1 MCIVCEIKN
10 KLAIS
15 DADAETIGFVLK
27 RAELLGEIAYS
38 VSKLAKLVFQNGE
51 LTHRQNEEL
60 VELGKLAS
68 DCLSDSVEGV
78 ARRNAKLAETHKQ
91 SENEALFD
99 LIGSLIG
106 LKRRNEAEDEG
117 NPGLPP
123 EVWAAIPAELRE
135 MMKGAKVVHLDI
147 ADDEALQKLF
157 DAIKSDGQTKH

>member
-15 DADAETIGFVLK
+15 EADAETIGFVLQ
-27 RAELLGEIAYS
+27 RVELLANLANTLANFGRAVATGERIPRRDLMEA
-38 VSKLAKLVFQNGE
+38 A
-51 LTHRQNEEL
+51 TM
-60 VELGKLAS
+60 AS
-68 DCLSDSVEGV
+68 ACLSDSVE
-78 ARRNAKLAETHKQ
+78 ATEARNAEMAAMNSKPEA
-91 SENEALFD
+91 EALFD

-123 EVWAAIPAELRE
+123 EVWAAMPAELRE

>member
-10 KLAIS
+10 KLAVTT
-15 DADAETIGFVLK
+15 ADAEAIGFVMQ
-27 RAELLGEIAYS
+27 RVELLARIAHNMS
-38 VSKLAKLVFQNGE
+38 EFGRMVVDNNGVPRAA
-51 LTHRQNEEL
+51 LL
-60 VELGKLAS
+60 DSAVMAS
-68 DCLSDSVEGV
+68 ACLSDTIE
-78 ARRNAKLAETHKQ
+78 ATERRNAEMAAMNDKGNA
-91 SENEALFD
+91 EALFD

-123 EVWAAIPAELRE
+123 EVWAAMPASLRE

-157 DAIKSDGQTKH
+157 DAIKEDGQTKH

>member
-15 DADAETIGFVLK
+15 EADAETIGFVLQ
-27 RAELLGEIAYS
+27 RVELLARIAHN
-38 VSKLAKLVFQNGE
+38 VSEFGRAVADGNRIPRRE
-51 LTHRQNEEL
+51 LMETA
-60 VELGKLAS
+60 VMAS
-68 DCLSDSVEGV
+68 ACLSDTIE
-78 ARRNAKLAETHKQ
+78 ATERRNAEMAEMQGKG
-91 SENEALFD
+91 EAESLFD
-99 LIGSLIG
+99 LIGELIG
-106 LKRRNEAEDEG
+106 VKRRNEAGDEG

-123 EVWAAIPAELRE
+123 EVWAAMPAELRE